1 MFKNEIQRILSESEV
16 FRGLTGDDLEIVSK
30 YCQKVTFKEK
40 DTLIQEGQ
48 PASAFNIVVKEQ
60 LKVVLPQEIE
70 GRREH
75 RVFDV
80 KLNVLKEGDCFG
92 EYSIIDNL
100 TQNPHFSHFPLINL
114 SKSEFLVRQAKPAR
128 SSWLKS
134 QPGKVSRPS
143 VPSFASM
150 RVIVWVKRKQGD
162 SRP

>member
-100 TQNPHFSHFPLINL
+100 THNPFLL
-114 SKSEFLVRQAKPAR
+114 S
-128 SSWLKS
+128 
-134 QPGKVSRPS
+134 
-143 VPSFASM
+143 
-150 RVIVWVKRKQGD
+150 II
-162 SRP
+162 

>member
-75 RVFDV
+75 RVSDV
-80 KLNVLKEGDCFG
+80 KLNVLKEGDSFG
-92 EYSIIDNL
+92 EYSINDNL
-100 TQNPHFSHFPLINL
+100 THYPISPIFPL
-114 SKSEFLVRQAKPAR
+114 ST
-128 SSWLKS
+128 S
-134 QPGKVSRPS
+134 QL
-143 VPSFASM
+143 ASYYHFT
-150 RVIVWVKRKQGD
+150 
-162 SRP
+162 